1 MGSGSPNMNVIMRL
15 VAQDPGFKSQI
26 EAADPNIQ
34 RAVHSMAGLPPPSR
48 GAQREQIMG
57 KGSADNLFLREQE
70 RRKKERRSVNPLMAD
85 PQRFGVS
92 VPPVQQVDQI
102 TVQSYPA
109 SRPGKGSS
117 EYVSPFSGFGEMLRE
132 EGRNKGGRR
141 ERVNPLLADPQRF
154 GIPMESIAP
163 ILSVPIP
170 TNPLGNRI
178 VPPPTEAQAQADYD
192 YTLNTL
198 KTEPVYP
205 GASFANVLPEGY
217 NTLENIAENQ
227 GMSPF
232 DQSQRST
239 ITGTTTGPL
248 SQTTANPG
256 NFGGSILN
264 KLNELNTGNT

>member
-15 VAQDPGFKSQI
+15 VAQDPGFKSQL
-26 EAADPNIQ
+26 ADKPDIQ

-48 GAQREQIMG
+48 GTQREQTMG
-57 KGSADNLFLREQE
+57 KGSPEQE
-70 RRKKERRSVNPLMAD
+70 RRKKERRSVNPLAAD

-102 TVQSYPA
+102 TVQSSPA

-141 ERVNPLLADPQRF
+141 ESVNPLLANPQRF
-154 GIPMESIAP
+154 GIPPESIAP

-205 GASFANVLPEGY
+205 GASFANVLPAGY

>member
-1 MGSGSPNMNVIMRL
+1 MGSSRPNMNVIMQL
-15 VAQDPGFKSQI
+15 VAKDPGFQSQL
-26 EAADPNIQ
+26 ADKPDMQ
-34 RAVHSMAGLPPPSR
+34 RAVHAMAGLPMPPSGGISR
-48 GAQREQIMG
+48 GSNIGEETPEQQSRKEQRRSLNPLIADPQRFGLSAPSAASPG
-57 KGSADNLFLREQE
+57 KGSPSR
-70 RRKKERRSVNPLMAD
+70 VNPLMAD
-85 PQRFGVS
+85 PQRFGL
-92 VPPVQQVDQI
+92 P
-102 TVQSYPA
+102 TA
-109 SRPGKGSS
+109 
-117 EYVSPFSGFGEMLRE
+117 
-132 EGRNKGGRR
+132 
-141 ERVNPLLADPQRF
+141 
-154 GIPMESIAP
+154 SIAP
-163 ILSVPIP
+163 IISVPIP

-205 GASFANVLPEGY
+205 GASFANVLPAGY

-256 NFGGSILN
+256 NFGGSIISHLN
-264 KLNELNTGNT
+264 RLNREDI